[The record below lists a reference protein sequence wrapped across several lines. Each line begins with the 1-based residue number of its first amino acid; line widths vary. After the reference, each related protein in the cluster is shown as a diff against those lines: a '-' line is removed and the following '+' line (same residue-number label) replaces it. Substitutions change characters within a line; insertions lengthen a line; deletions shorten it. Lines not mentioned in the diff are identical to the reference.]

1 MLQFIS
7 TLDPTHQFFG
17 KFYTKPIKNRKVVDQ
32 NDEVF
37 NDDGLFTGVPDAS
50 RQIKNGR
57 VFRNAT
63 TESLSSVSKT
73 IKKQSDQ
80 LVKNA

>member
-1 MLQFIS
+1 M
-7 TLDPTHQFFG
+7 
-17 KFYTKPIKNRKVVDQ
+17 DQ

>member
-1 MLQFIS
+1 MLQLIL

-32 NDEVF
+32 KYDVF
-37 NDDGLFTGVPDAS
+37 NNNGLFTGDPDAQ